1 MVESLG
7 NVPVEDRADRL
18 LGVDMGVLARNLGI
32 WEEAFLREEE
42 GELEEEP
49 EGEEEEG
56 EELEGV
62 YGLVLVLLLLLLLLL
77 FC

>member
-1 MVESLG
+1 MD
-7 NVPVEDRADRL
+7 DRADRL
-18 LGVDMGVLARNLGI
+18 LGVDIGVLARNLGI
-32 WEEAFLREEE
+32 WEVPLLREEE

-49 EGEEEEG
+49 AGEEEEG

-62 YGLVLVLLLLLLLLL
+62 YGLVVLLLLLL